1 MPQSISPAILTGL
14 SVLELLAASQE
25 LGVTELARKLSVGKS
40 SVHRILNTLAHKD
53 YIEKNP
59 ATARYRLT
67 YRIFLVASA
76 AADRFG
82 LKEVA
87 APVMERLAIAS
98 GETVN
103 LGILEGDRVLSLHK
117 VSGPQPIR
125 LHIHAPGGVKA
136 YATGLGK
143 ALLAGLERE
152 ELDRRLGTSRLA
164 RLTPNT
170 HATRRA
176 LYVELDRVR
185 RRGYAIDNEECSAG
199 IRAVAVPIRDS
210 RGMVV
215 AALSIAGPT
224 HRLTDKRI
232 AELAPDL
239 LATGGE
245 ISRRLGFGWDGQ
257 VRGLRGNGDQDS
269 RIVGRC
275 ALGRPVEAAPQYSGR
290 RAHDRVDSDVRR
302 SGRVV
307 RPIR

>member
-1 MPQSISPAILTGL
+1 VPKSISPAILTGL
-14 SVLELLAASQE
+14 SILEYMAATPE
-25 LGVTELARKLSVGKS
+25 LGVTELARKLNAGKS

-59 ATARYRLT
+59 ATGRYRLT
-67 YRIFLVASA
+67 YRLFLVAST

-87 APVMERLAIAS
+87 APMMERLAMAT

-103 LGILEGDRVLSLHK
+103 LGILEEDRVVNLHK

-136 YATGLGK
+136 HATGLGK
-143 ALLAGLERE
+143 VLLAGLEPK
-152 ELDRRLGTSRLA
+152 ELDNRLGTSRLA

-170 HATRRA
+170 HATRRSLHA
-176 LYVELDRVR
+176 ELERVR

-210 RGMVV
+210 RGTIV

-224 HRLTDKRI
+224 HRLTEKRI
-232 AELAPDL
+232 ADLAPNL
-239 LATGGE
+239 LATGEE
-245 ISRRLGFGWDGQ
+245 ISRRLGYD
-257 VRGLRGNGDQDS
+257 
-269 RIVGRC
+269 
-275 ALGRPVEAAPQYSGR
+275 
-290 RAHDRVDSDVRR
+290 RADPGERR
-302 SGRVV
+302 SGREA
-307 RPIR
+307 PSIRQSTRAPGPRTGGDVEPKEF